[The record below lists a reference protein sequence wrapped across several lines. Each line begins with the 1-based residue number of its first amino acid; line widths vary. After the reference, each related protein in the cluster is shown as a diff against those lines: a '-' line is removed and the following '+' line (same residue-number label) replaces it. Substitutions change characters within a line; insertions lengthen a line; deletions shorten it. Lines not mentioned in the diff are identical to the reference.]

1 MKKASLLIAAPLK
14 AALLILLLTLASC
27 ATYNMKT
34 AEVQQE
40 IMNGQFRKASEL
52 ADKNKFLGNKRNRL
66 LYYFEKGKIEHMDGN
81 YKESNAFFE
90 KAYILIDDGIKSN
103 AGYALAATFTNPMA
117 APYKGEDFEKVAIHY
132 YMALNYFM
140 MGQPDEALVEAKRI
154 NIKLLQLNDKY
165 TDNKNK
171 YTQDAFS
178 QILQGIIYESTG
190 DINNAFIAY
199 RNAEEIYTAN
209 GGSYFGVTMP
219 EQLKQDLLRTSYNL
233 GFTQEYNDYVKKFG
247 ITNPSVPA
255 KYNDAE
261 AIIFWENGL
270 APIKDQIVIT
280 ASGGGHFFY
289 GSYMED
295 GIVHDILLPIPF
307 GTNLGSINAIAIPK
321 YGRSYSYYGKAS
333 VLVNGKESYFQTAE
347 DYYPIA
353 KQCLQDR
360 MLREAVNMA
369 VRFAAKKGGSSLLG
383 EIAKQTLGEDGGDL
397 VKLAADAAG
406 AITEKADTR
415 NWQSLPATIGYTR
428 VPLTQT
434 GENKFIIKKYG
445 PNNVVDTDTI
455 TIPYRRGLQVVNYF
469 DLGRTQILPQP
480 KTDAVTGAPIP
491 DGSTI
496 KPDAKFAAKYDKWV
510 DTPKGISYKLSYYP
524 QTIDGR
530 TVWGKKV
537 LFKTGGTANVKV
549 TYTITDKPYTDKM
562 KVVSLEEFE
571 KLDRERKAADVYY
584 YLTDTVKA
592 GAETPGWYPFV
603 QESADVY
610 LTIFKTE

>member
-1 MKKASLLIAAPLK
+1 MEKAGLFSAAPVR
-14 AALLILLLTLASC
+14 AALLLLLFAFSSC

-34 AEVQQE
+34 SEVQQE
-40 IMNGQFRKASEL
+40 IVNGQFRKASEL
-52 ADKNKFLGNKRNRL
+52 ADKNKFLGKKRNKL
-66 LYYFEKGKIEHMDGN
+66 LYYLEKGKIEHMDGN
-81 YKESNAFFE
+81 YKESNALFE
-90 KAYILIDDGIKSN
+90 KAYILIDDGIKTD
-103 AGYALAATFTNPMA
+103 AAHAMAATFTNPMA

-165 TDNKNK
+165 ADNKNK
-171 YTQDAFS
+171 YTRDAFS

-199 RNAEEIYTAN
+199 RNAEEIYTTN
-209 GGSYFGVTMP
+209 VGSYFGITMP
-219 EQLKQDLLRTSYNL
+219 EQLKQDLLRTSYIL
-233 GFTQEYNDYVKKFG
+233 GFTQEYNEYLKMFG
-247 ITNPSVPA
+247 ITKPSTPA

-270 APIKDQIVIT
+270 APIKDQIVVT

-321 YGRSYSYYGKAS
+321 YGHSYSYYGKAS
-333 VLVNGKESYFQTAE
+333 VTVNGRESYFQPAE

-353 KQCLQDR
+353 KQCLDDR

-369 VRFAAKKGGSSLLG
+369 VRFAAKKGGSALLG
-383 EIAKQTLGEDGGDL
+383 ELAKKTMGDDGADL
-397 VKLAADAAG
+397 VRLAADAAG

-415 NWQSLPATIGYTR
+415 NWQSLPATISYTR
-428 VPLTQT
+428 VPLTET
-434 GENKFIIKKYG
+434 GDNKFIIKKYG

-455 TIPYRRGLQVVNYF
+455 TIPYKRGLQVVNYF
-469 DLGRTQILPQP
+469 DLGRTQIVPQP
-480 KTDAVTGAPIP
+480 KVDAATGAPVP
-491 DGSTI
+491 DANTA
-496 KPDAKFAAKYDKWV
+496 KPDAKFAAKYDKWIEA
-510 DTPKGISYKLSYYP
+510 PKGISYKLSYYP
-524 QTIDGR
+524 QAIDGR
-530 TVWGKKV
+530 TVWGKKI
-537 LFKTGGTANVKV
+537 LFKTNGLYDVKV
-549 TYTITDKPYTDKM
+549 TYAITDKPYNDKM
-562 KVVSLEEFE
+562 KMVSLEEFE
-571 KLDRERKAADVYY
+571 KLDREGKAADVYY

-610 LTIFKTE
+610 VTILKTE